1 MLTISVEFL
10 HGTYRADPT
19 GTANT
24 GRLTHGEWPP
34 SPARL
39 FAALVAADG
48 TRDECRVTDGS
59 ELEWL
64 EGLLPP
70 VIHAAS
76 LHHAQRLEPRYVVE
90 HRSGPSKSNHQ
101 EYVGRTG
108 ALVRPGVRVS
118 VSRPK
123 VVYAWDEAAPSDATL
138 NALRQRAARVGYL
151 GTSDSPARLRVSTV
165 MRPPETD
172 TFTPDQQGDTIIN
185 VTKHGDLQVLDRL
198 FDEWRNHGAAIGRA
212 QFPALSHGQRYRSP
226 AQPLE
231 RDAGSVVAWLRLGS
245 PVSGRRVSALTAL
258 FKAAVLSQHERL
270 YGEPDRILHGH
281 GFDKRGYEIAR
292 YLALPNVGYK
302 WSRGLIHGL
311 ALWLPPGVDPIV
323 RRRARDAALEIGRLT
338 GPGVNVRVARASDE
352 DGTTTQ
358 PARWCKPS
366 STWATAFPAIH
377 ERRRTLDLDELARW
391 CRNAGLPAPVD
402 FRSARTPL
410 VGGAVD
416 LAPVEV
422 NRPGRPGLPYSHVK
436 IRFAEPVP
444 GPVVIGSGRQR
455 GFGLC
460 VQMDE
465 WD

>member
-1 MLTISVEFL
+1 MLAISVEFL
-10 HGTYRADPT
+10 HATFRADPT

-48 TRDECRVTDGS
+48 TRDECRVTDGC

-76 LHHAQRLEPRYVVE
+76 RHHAQRLEPRYVVE

-123 VVYAWDEAAPSDATL
+123 VVYAWDEAAPSDAIL

-151 GTSDSPARLRVSTV
+151 GASDSPARLRVSTV
-165 MRPPETD
+165 LNHPETD

-198 FDEWRNHGAAIGRA
+198 FDAWRDHGAGIGRA
-212 QFPALSHGQRYRSP
+212 QFPALNHGQRYRSP

-231 RDAGSVVAWLRLGS
+231 RNTGSVVAWLRLGS
-245 PVSGRRVSALTAL
+245 PISGRRVSALTAL

-323 RRRARDAALEIGRLT
+323 RRRARDAAHEIGRLT
-338 GPGVNVRVARASDE
+338 GPGINVRVARASDE
-352 DGTTTQ
+352 DGATTQ
-358 PARWCKPS
+358 PVRWCKPS

-410 VGGAVD
+410 VSGAVD

-460 VQMDE
+460 VQIDE
-465 WD
+465 

>member
-76 LHHAQRLEPRYVVE
+76 RHHAQRLEPRYVVE

-123 VVYAWDEAAPSDATL
+123 VVYAWDEAAPSGAIL

-151 GTSDSPARLRVSTV
+151 GTSDSPARLRVSTA
-165 MRPPETD
+165 MRQPETD

-198 FDEWRNHGAAIGRA
+198 FDEWRSHGAAIGRA
-212 QFPALSHGQRYRSP
+212 QFPALNHGQRYRSP

-245 PVSGRRVSALTAL
+245 PVSGRRVSVLTAL
-258 FKAAVLSQHERL
+258 FKAAVLSQHQRL

-302 WSRGLIHGL
+302 WSRGVIHGL
-311 ALWLPPGVDPIV
+311 ALWLPPGTDALV
-323 RRRARDAALEIGRLT
+323 RRKAADAALAIDRLT
-338 GPGVNVRVARASDE
+338 GPSVDVHVAQASDD
-352 DGTTTQ
+352 DGATTQ

-366 STWATAFPAIH
+366 TTWSTAFPAIH
-377 ERRRTLDLDELARW
+377 ERRRALDLEELVRW
-391 CRNAGLPAPVD
+391 CRHAGLPAPVD

-410 VGGAVD
+410 VSGAVD

-422 NRPGRPGLPYSHVK
+422 NRPGRPGLPYSHIK

-460 VQMDE
+460 VQTDE
-465 WD
+465 